1 MATIISVKAFTENND
16 LPACHEYPGAYFIC
30 SSQCYPNCTAT
41 FDSYYSMQI
50 FLPNKA
56 ECHIDTVHYG
66 YFRVYFPTT
75 GIVNGTAD
83 YYFSF
88 NGLCF
93 KDSKKNV
100 PIGIGAVY
108 NGYN

>member
-1 MATIISVKAFTENND
+1 
-16 LPACHEYPGAYFIC
+16 
-30 SSQCYPNCTAT
+30 
-41 FDSYYSMQI
+41 MQI

-93 KDSKKNV
+93 KDSQKDT
-100 PIGIGAVY
+100 PISVGAVY
-108 NGYN
+108 NGYNQCDNNVKVTVGGGNIVNATETNDIF